1 MALLS
6 DSQLAGLLAAAGAS
20 QSEVALMV
28 AIALAESGGY
38 TDHDGDVALE
48 TSQWGP
54 SVSPWQIRSLN
65 SQKGSGGE
73 RDEITNRSNP
83 AAAAQ
88 HAMQIYRESGP
99 GVWST
104 YTSGKYLLYKS
115 RGDAVKAT
123 APDASAVGSADG
135 TTGATTAGLGGLGG
149 DLKNT
154 ISFFTHLVDPKF
166 WKRVGVGVLGAAII
180 IGALYLMFNEKEQ
193 EVMKQALGVTSG
205 GSKGSPFDLKKLVK
219 K

>member
-48 TSQWGP
+48 TSVWGP

-65 SQKGSGGE
+65 AQKGSGGE
-73 RDEITNRSNP
+73 RDELINRSNP
-83 AAAAQ
+83 AVAAQ

-99 GVWST
+99 SAWST
-104 YTSGKYLLYKS
+104 YTSGKYLLYKA
-115 RGDAVKAT
+115 RGEAVKAT
-123 APDASAVGSADG
+123 PPDASAVGTADNS
-135 TTGATTAGLGGLGG
+135 TGATTTGLGG
-149 DLKNT
+149 DLKAT

-166 WKRVGVGVLGAAII
+166 WKRVGMGVLGALLILAS
-180 IGALYLMFNEKEQ
+180 LYLMFNEKEQ
-193 EVMKQALGVTSG
+193 EIVKQALGAG
-205 GSKGSPFDLKKLVK
+205 GKTSKGSPFELVK
-219 K
+219 KVSK